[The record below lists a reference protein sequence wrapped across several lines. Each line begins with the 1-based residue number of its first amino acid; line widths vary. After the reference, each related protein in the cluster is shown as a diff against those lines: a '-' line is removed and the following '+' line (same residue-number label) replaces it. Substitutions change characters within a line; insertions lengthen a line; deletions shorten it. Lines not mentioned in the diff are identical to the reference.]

1 MSPTESY
8 AVGPNEP
15 PVRDITIGGALA
27 EAAAEYPDRVAL
39 IVGKAD
45 PADRRQWT
53 YAELYQQAQ
62 TVASALTTRFKP
74 G

>member
-45 PADRRQWT
+45 PADRRQ
-53 YAELYQQAQ
+53 
-62 TVASALTTRFKP
+62 S
-74 G
+74 